1 MLGSF
6 RLKLAAYFLLLAVL
20 PLAAAFWGFRAVTD
34 GAQVDRVDARL
45 HAELRAALAAYE
57 REVEQRLHAAQSVAR
72 SPDFQ
77 RFVARGDDARL
88 RRKVPPWLRV
98 ELPGGASVGARGGL
112 AAEARVHVR
121 RGPKLLATLVARL
134 PLDSATVA
142 ELSRSAGLDKD
153 DRLVLDP
160 RQPRG
165 GSAAFVSLGGT
176 RYRALATR
184 PLPEQPRIQLAVRTP
199 ASSIR
204 DASVALQRR
213 LAIALLVGL
222 TLIGLV
228 ALLEGRTIT
237 RTLGELAAAAEAI
250 RSGRL
255 ERRVRVRGRDEFARL
270 AHAFNAMAGQ
280 LQARLDELALQRRRL
295 EESISRFG
303 TALSA
308 THDRPQLLDLVAQTA
323 MEATAASGA
332 VVLTETG
339 EIVEVGDISAGSGQL
354 ELPLAVGSRPFG
366 TVVVFGDRVGDE
378 EAEAARSL
386 VAHAA
391 VALENAR
398 LHGVLESQA
407 LADALTGLPNRRRS
421 EDVLRTE
428 VARAER
434 YELPLSVVMC
444 DLDDFKDANDTYG
457 HSVGDLLLQEFA
469 DVLRATLRDVD
480 LPGRWGGEEFLLVL
494 PGVDLAGAAQAAERI
509 RERFEAT
516 RAATRT
522 HGPIAATASF
532 GAAEL
537 AAGQSAADLVEAAD
551 QALYAAKRAG
561 KNRVEAAAPADVIR

>member
-1 MLGSF
+1 LLGSF

-57 REVEQRLHAAQSVAR
+57 RELERRLHAAQSVAQ

-77 RFVARGDDARL
+77 HFVARGNDARL

-98 ELPGGASVGARGGL
+98 ELPGGASVGPRGGL
-112 AAEARVHVR
+112 AAEARVRVR
-121 RGPKLLATLVARL
+121 RRSKLLATLVARL

-160 RQPRG
+160 RQLRG

-204 DASVALQRR
+204 DASAALQRR

-308 THDRPQLLDLVAQTA
+308 THDRPQLLELVAQTA

-516 RAATRT
+516 RVATRT
-522 HGPIAATASF
+522 HGAIAATASF

-561 KNRVEAAAPADVIR
+561 KNRVGAAAPADVIR

>member
-1 MLGSF
+1 
-6 RLKLAAYFLLLAVL
+6 
-20 PLAAAFWGFRAVTD
+20 
-34 GAQVDRVDARL
+34 
-45 HAELRAALAAYE
+45 
-57 REVEQRLHAAQSVAR
+57 
-72 SPDFQ
+72 
-77 RFVARGDDARL
+77 
-88 RRKVPPWLRV
+88 
-98 ELPGGASVGARGGL
+98 
-112 AAEARVHVR
+112 VHVR

-516 RAATRT
+516 RVATRT
-522 HGPIAATASF
+522 HGAIAATASF